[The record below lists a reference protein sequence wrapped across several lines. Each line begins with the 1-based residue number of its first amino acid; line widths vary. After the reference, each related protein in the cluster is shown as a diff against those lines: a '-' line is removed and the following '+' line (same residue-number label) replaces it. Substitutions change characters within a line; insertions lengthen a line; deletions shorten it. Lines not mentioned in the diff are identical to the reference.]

1 MWLETPVFAQDLEN
15 FCGAAFIP
23 WEKLRRK
30 TIFVTGATG
39 LIGYTLVSGLLY
51 ASRKRGLDIKVLALV
66 RSLPKAQEKY
76 AAQLAD
82 GNDLQF
88 VVGSVEQLPPI
99 AGPIDYIVHGASQTA
114 SRAFVEHPVET
125 INTAVNGTQNILELA
140 RQKQVQG
147 MVYLSSMEVYG
158 QVREPRLLA
167 ETDLGDLDSMQ
178 LRSSYP
184 QGKRMS
190 ETLCAAYAAE
200 YGVPVAV
207 ARLAQTFGA
216 GVDAADNRV
225 FAQFLRSARA
235 GEDIVLLTKGASTR
249 MYAYTMDAATAL
261 MTLLLKGEKGR
272 AYNVANKET
281 YSSVYQMAELV
292 AQKFSTTAVPVSVRV
307 DESTGAG
314 KRLYPPDCHWKLDV
328 SALEALGWKPT
339 VGLKEMYKRML
350 RAM

>member
-114 SRAFVEHPVET
+114 SRAFVEQPVET
-125 INTAVNGTQNILELA
+125 INTAVNGTQNILEIA

-158 QVREPRLLA
+158 HPEKGHLVTENEVGAFSTTNTRNCYP
-167 ETDLGDLDSMQ
+167 LGKIMCEAMCNAFATEHEL
-178 LRSSYP
+178 
-184 QGKRMS
+184 
-190 ETLCAAYAAE
+190 
-200 YGVPVAV
+200 PVV
-207 ARLAQTFGA
+207 IARLTQTFGP
-216 GVDAADNRV
+216 GVAKDDQRV
-225 FAQFLRSARA
+225 FGEFARCII
-235 GEDIVLLTKGASTR
+235 EHKNIVLKSKGETER
-249 MYAYTMDAATAL
+249 CYLYTMDAATAIVQ
-261 MTLLLKGEKGR
+261 LLLCGKSAK
-272 AYNVANKET
+272 AYSIANET
-281 YSSVYQMAELV
+281 TYCSISQMAELV
-292 AQKFSTTAVPVSVRV
+292 ARMGNVSVQYDLQDV
-307 DESTGAG
+307 EKLGYAST
-314 KRLYPPDCHWKLDV
+314 LYMKLDT
-328 SALEALGWKPT
+328 SELRALGWQAT
-339 VGLKEMYKRML
+339 VSLEEMYKRML
-350 RAM
+350 KAM